1 MNDDD
6 LRRLLRNSL
15 GDRRAP
21 EGAWLRVRAA
31 LSGRPR
37 LRVRPWFG
45 LAAASALLV
54 AGAIGVARRA
64 EPPATTELPEVVA
77 AAMARHE
84 DSDAPGHG
92 AQALSSREIAERM
105 ERTSGYSVEL
115 PGLRDAG
122 FDALEQHRCQGS
134 DWSHVI
140 YKNSWTRLSCFV
152 VSDAS
157 LQLPGGDRA
166 VEEGVERVLYT
177 IGETAAVAVR
187 HGKVVKIWVS
197 DLRPRQLARI
207 AVDVELKR
215 NTMMTV
221 AISGVEPQIARA
233 FESLIRSIPGVEDV
247 RVDAD
252 KRVASVV
259 FDPRRVSDSEI
270 GAVAVLNGMADG
282 LQSWTE
288 ER

>member
-15 GDRRAP
+15 TNRRAP
-21 EGAWLRVRAA
+21 EGAWERARAA
-31 LSGRPR
+31 LAGRSR
-37 LRVRPWFG
+37 LRLRPIFG
-45 LAAASALLV
+45 LAAAVALLV
-54 AGAIGVARRA
+54 VGAAGTWRRA
-64 EPPATTELPEVVA
+64 APEPSGLPDVIA
-77 AAMARHE
+77 AAMERHE

-92 AQALSSREIAERM
+92 VQALSPREMAARM
-105 ERTSGYSVEL
+105 QETSGFSIEL

-134 DWSHVI
+134 DWNHVI

-152 VSDAS
+152 LADAR
-157 LQLPGGDRA
+157 LELTGGDRS
-166 VEEGVERVLYT
+166 VEDGVERVLYT
-177 IGETAAVAVR
+177 RGETAAVAVR
-187 HGKVVKIWVS
+187 HGKVVKVWVS

-221 AISGVEPQIARA
+221 VISGVEAQIARA
-233 FESLIRSIPGVEDV
+233 FETLIRSIPGVEDV
-247 RVDAD
+247 RVDAA
-252 KRVASVV
+252 KREGYVM
-259 FDPRRVSDSEI
+259 FDPRRVSDAEI

>member
-21 EGAWLRVRAA
+21 EGAWDRARAA
-31 LSGRPR
+31 LAGRRR
-37 LRVRPWFG
+37 LRLRPLFG
-45 LAAASALLV
+45 LAAAAALLV
-54 AGAIGVARRA
+54 VGAVGTWRGPSSEPAG
-64 EPPATTELPEVVA
+64 LPEVVA

-92 AQALSSREIAERM
+92 VQGLSSRELAERM
-105 ERTSGYSVEL
+105 RETSGFSVEL
-115 PGLRDAG
+115 PVLRDAG
-122 FDALEQHRCQGS
+122 FVPLEQHRCEGW
-134 DWSHVI
+134 DWNHVI

-152 VSDAS
+152 VADAS
-157 LQLPGGDRA
+157 LDLSGGER
-166 VEEGVERVLYT
+166 ELEQSVERVVYT
-177 IGETAAVAVR
+177 RGETSAVAVR

-215 NTMMTV
+215 STMMTV
-221 AISGVEPQIARA
+221 VISGVESQIARA
-233 FESLIRSIPGVEDV
+233 FETLIRSIPGVEDV
-247 RVDAD
+247 RVDSA
-252 KRVASVV
+252 RREGHVM
-259 FDPRRVSDSEI
+259 FDPRRVSDAEI
-270 GAVAVLNGMADG
+270 GWFALDNGVGDG
-282 LQSWTE
+282 LQSWPK